1 MASILSYT
9 ATVTA
14 LLLFLYL
21 FLSQSLFL
29 PTYISSHNNLQ
40 PKTRRNLLSLTNEE
54 DLHSPILKS
63 KPPPKKQPV
72 SEFFAAI
79 NKTKSLKPKKTN
91 SSISSSPIIS
101 NPATKSKLNKTIS
114 FTAKFKLNK
123 TLTAIPTAPKAKLN
137 KTSITSKSNNNTKL
151 LKPIKFNSTK
161 ISLPKSNSTKPHQ
174 LKSLNPAPKTQR
186 NPDVKD
192 LPIAKPQ
199 PKPKSPKPKPSP
211 ENWLDETEITGDD
224 DDIIAEFRDLPS
236 RLHSA
241 IVPDLHKLSATSKL
255 YLSKTHREIAA
266 GVKPFVGKKYAPS
279 IASAASAALL
289 LVPLLLVTALFR
301 HLLRTG
307 SSASLHRA
315 LLFVQAYLAIYFA
328 TLSLTAVVTGLE
340 PLRFFHAASPGAY
353 AWTQAV
359 QTFGYVV
366 YLIAQ
371 LIALVVAF
379 SADDGEGS
387 AGKAV
392 NLAQMLLG
400 LAVGMHY
407 YITVFHRAVTGDA
420 PRANWKVHGIYAA
433 CFVVICGLGR
443 ADRRKKAY
451 TQDDG
456 GDDGKKS

>member
-1 MASILSYT
+1 MASFLSSQAT
-9 ATVTA
+9 ATI
-14 LLLFLYL
+14 LLLFMYL
-21 FLSQSLFL
+21 STFL
-29 PTYISSHNNLQ
+29 PTSIYSYNNLQ
-40 PKTRRNLLSLTNEE
+40 PKPKRNLLSISYKE
-54 DLHSPILKS
+54 DLSSPILKS
-63 KPPPKKQPV
+63 KSPPKKKPV
-72 SEFFAAI
+72 SESLAPM

-91 SSISSSPIIS
+91 STISPFSVPISIPT
-101 NPATKSKLNKTIS
+101 TKSKLNKTLS
-114 FTAKFKLNK
+114 STAKSKLNK
-123 TLTAIPTAPKAKLN
+123 TLTAIPTSPKAKLN
-137 KTSITSKSNNNTKL
+137 KTSIASKSNTTKL
-151 LKPIKFNSTK
+151 LKPIKPLKSNSTK
-161 ISLPKSNSTKPHQ
+161 ISPLKSNSTKSHQ
-174 LKSLNPAPKTQR
+174 IKSPNPASKTQK
-186 NPDVKD
+186 NHDAKD
-192 LPIAKPQ
+192 PPTAKPNSI
-199 PKPKSPKPKPSP
+199 PKSSTPKASP
-211 ENWLDETEITGDD
+211 ENWLDDNEIAGDD

-241 IVPDLHKLSATSKL
+241 IVPDLHKLSTTSKL

-279 IASAASAALL
+279 IASAASAGL
-289 LVPLLLVTALFR
+289 LVLPLLLVSALFR

-307 SSASLHRA
+307 SSASLYRG

-340 PLRFFHAASPGAY
+340 PLRFFYAASPGAY

-371 LIALVVAF
+371 LIVLVVAF
-379 SADDGEGS
+379 SAGDGEGA

-392 NLAQMLLG
+392 SLAQMLLG

-451 TQDDG
+451 MQDG